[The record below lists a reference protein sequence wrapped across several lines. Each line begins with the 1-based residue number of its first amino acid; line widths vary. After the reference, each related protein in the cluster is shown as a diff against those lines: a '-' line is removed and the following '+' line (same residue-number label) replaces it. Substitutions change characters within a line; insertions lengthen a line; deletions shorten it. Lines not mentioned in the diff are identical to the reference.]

1 MSEFKLQI
9 VTPDG
14 ISFDGVAEQ
23 VIVRTTTGDMGVLKG
38 HTDYVAPLA
47 IGVARVKIDGVYR
60 EAACNGGMIRAS
72 KEGAQII
79 ATTFEWADEIDV
91 ERAMKAKEKA
101 LKALQNKKTETEAR
115 IAETKLKRAVLRL
128 DVGK

>member
-115 IAETKLKRAVLRL
+115 ISETKLKRAVLRL

>member
-115 IAETKLKRAVLRL
+115 IADTKLKRAVLRL